1 MTKKQISAVALFS
14 GGLDSM
20 ISMQLLHE
28 QGIKVYALNF
38 NIGFGS
44 NKDKSEYFYNAAKQ
58 VGAELI
64 QINIAKQFFDNILF
78 KPQYGYGKY
87 FNPCIDCHANMFSH
101 AFAKMVELGADFAIS
116 GEVLGQRPK
125 SQRKE
130 AMDQVKKLVR
140 KIGENP
146 LYDSILSRDG
156 SNPSKPKT
164 LDELILRPMS
174 AKLMPETFPE
184 KMGWV
189 DREKLLDV
197 SGRGR
202 QRQLD
207 LLKKYGWK
215 YHEKPGGGCLLTDTS
230 VALKIKDMQAHRK
243 VVFED
248 VALFK
253 IGRYMVLENGTR
265 CVISR
270 NEEEGRKLDIEHEFM
285 DKIELQDIQ
294 GPMALVEKNAHKD
307 DRILAAR
314 IVLGYAKTE
323 PDKSYNVRIGD
334 EVLTLM
340 PYAKEDANKFLL
352 LQS

>member
-1 MTKKQISAVALFS
+1 MIKKQISAVALFS

-28 QGIKVYALNF
+28 QGIKVYAINF

-44 NKDKSEYFYNAAKQ
+44 NKDKSEYFKNAANQ

-64 QINIAKQFFDNILF
+64 QINIAKQFFDNVLF
-78 KPQYGYGKY
+78 QPKYGYGKY
-87 FNPCIDCHANMFSH
+87 FNPCIDCHANMFAH
-101 AFAKMVELGADFAIS
+101 AFAKMVELGANFAVS

-156 SNPSKPKT
+156 SDESKPKT
-164 LDELILRPMS
+164 LDELVLRPMS
-174 AKLMPETFPE
+174 AKLMSETFPE

-189 DREKLLDV
+189 DRNKLLDV

-202 QRQLD
+202 QTQLAM
-207 LLKKYGWK
+207 LKKYGWK

-230 VALKIKDMQAHRK
+230 VALKIKDMQSHRK
-243 VVFED
+243 VVFDD
-248 VALFK
+248 VSLFK
-253 IGRYMVLENGTR
+253 IGRYMVLENGAR

-270 NEEEGRKLDIEHEFM
+270 NEEEGKKLDMQHELM
-285 DKIELQDIQ
+285 DKITLQDIR
-294 GPMALVEKNAHKD
+294 GPIGLVDKNANSE

-314 IVLGYAKTE
+314 LVLKYAKTE
-323 PDKSYNVRIGD
+323 SNAYYNVSIGD
-334 EVLTLM
+334 EILSLT
-340 PYAKEDANKFLL
+340 PYENDVNKFLF
-352 LQS
+352 LQSK

>member
-1 MTKKQISAVALFS
+1 
-14 GGLDSM
+14 
-20 ISMQLLHE
+20 
-28 QGIKVYALNF
+28 
-38 NIGFGS
+38 
-44 NKDKSEYFYNAAKQ
+44 
-58 VGAELI
+58 
-64 QINIAKQFFDNILF
+64 
-78 KPQYGYGKY
+78 
-87 FNPCIDCHANMFSH
+87 
-101 AFAKMVELGADFAIS
+101 
-116 GEVLGQRPK
+116 
-125 SQRKE
+125 
-130 AMDQVKKLVR
+130 
-140 KIGENP
+140 
-146 LYDSILSRDG
+146 
-156 SNPSKPKT
+156 
-164 LDELILRPMS
+164 MS

-189 DREKLLDV
+189 DRERLLDV

-323 PDKSYNVRIGD
+323 LDKSYNVRIGD
-334 EVLTLM
+334 EILTLM
-340 PYAKEDANKFLL
+340 PYAKEDASKFLL